1 MAWQQ
6 YDSTD
11 WFGGAAQPLSQVLRH
26 AHHYVLHR
34 LASHAWW
41 GKKKFVIIYIIP
53 CTWSCSQWWVQCL
66 SHPKGSLQTQWKD
79 CGEGGRGGGVVTVNK
94 KKLFSQKKNGDSCWS
109 IMIRHYVWSVNWGTS
124 WDLIFT
130 QMPSTYLNQRLGGVP
145 PWPTPSPQIECPG
158 KQKSVI
164 SRRPWA
170 NVVIWSVK
178 IKPLCYIIVY
188 TIYCKLLDLSKVQA
202 V

>member
-1 MAWQQ
+1 MH
-6 YDSTD
+6 DE
-11 WFGGAAQPLSQVLRH
+11 GRRNLSSFTSFH
-26 AHHYVLHR
+26 AHEAA
-34 LASHAWW
+34 ASDGSSACH
-41 GKKKFVIIYIIP
+41 IP
-53 CTWSCSQWWVQCL
+53 KAVYKPS
-66 SHPKGSLQTQWKD
+66 
-79 CGEGGRGGGVVTVNK
+79 GRIVGREGGGVVTVNK

-109 IMIRHYVWSVNWGTS
+109 IRIRHYVWSVNWGTS

-145 PWPTPSPQIECPG
+145 LWPTPSPQIECPG